1 MKLESGSD
9 EKKGPNAM
17 SNVNFIMQNI
27 RSHRRILSS
36 WSVWSDEWFNS
47 SMDLPDPGIKLRS
60 PALQAD
66 SLPTELRG
74 KPY

>member
-1 MKLESGSD
+1 MNLESGSD
-9 EKKGPNAM
+9 LKKGPNAM

-47 SMDLPDPGIKLRS
+47 STDLPDPEIKPRS
-60 PALQAD
+60 PALQAY
-66 SLPTELRG
+66 SLRAELWG